1 VLPTHKRMDFERL
14 RAACLVAR
22 PIRALVRAVAWP
34 GRILTLSTRAVL
46 MLLRQRGTPAAPL
59 VSEDEVRDLVREGV
73 SHRIFE
79 HQESALQHRVFEFTD
94 TPVRAVMV
102 PRPKILAL
110 GLDMAPGE
118 VLTQAVAYGHTRF
131 PVVRGSVDDPVGV
144 VVIKDLLRCAAD
156 GKPPVLAQLLHPV
169 LFVPETAQISDVLR
183 EFQRQHQ
190 NMAMVVDEYGRTV
203 GLVTVEDLIEEIVGE
218 IHEEREPRGL
228 PYLSRLSD
236 GSYLIDGT
244 ASIHDL
250 RVQAGLPL
258 EESSEYQTI
267 AGFLLH
273 TLNTVPL
280 PGVPSRRTASSGR
293 SWTWTALGSRR
304 SRRGAAR
311 APDPGGRANTG

>member
-156 GKPPVLAQLLHPV
+156 GKPRCWPSCSILSSSSPR
-169 LFVPETAQISDVLR
+169 PRRS
-183 EFQRQHQ
+183 
-190 NMAMVVDEYGRTV
+190 
-203 GLVTVEDLIEEIVGE
+203 VTC
-218 IHEEREPRGL
+218 
-228 PYLSRLSD
+228 S
-236 GSYLIDGT
+236 
-244 ASIHDL
+244 
-250 RVQAGLPL
+250 
-258 EESSEYQTI
+258 
-267 AGFLLH
+267 
-273 TLNTVPL
+273 
-280 PGVPSRRTASSGR
+280 ASSSGSTR
-293 SWTWTALGSRR
+293 TWPWSSTST
-304 SRRGAAR
+304 
-311 APDPGGRANTG
+311 GGPSGW